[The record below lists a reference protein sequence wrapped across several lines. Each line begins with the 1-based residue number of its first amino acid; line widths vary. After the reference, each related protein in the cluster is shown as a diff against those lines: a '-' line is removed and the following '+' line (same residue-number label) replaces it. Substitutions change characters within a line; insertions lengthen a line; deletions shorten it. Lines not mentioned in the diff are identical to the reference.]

1 MVRENRF
8 QPGDRAQHFKRGY
21 LTQEELAAEPEKY
34 LYDIIGTA
42 EHTESGELLM
52 VYRPR
57 YGEGRLFVRPLAMF
71 LSEVDREKYPDATQR
86 YRFEKLSST
95 ASTAEKSASS
105 ES

>member
-1 MVRENRF
+1 MNRYVTGAMIKSLRE
-8 QPGDRAQHFKRGY
+8 QKG

-71 LSEVDREKYPDATQR
+71 LSEVDREP
-86 YRFEKLSST
+86 RFFFL
-95 ASTAEKSASS
+95 
-105 ES
+105 